1 MAPARDLFLFG
12 MASVYVFAFT
22 SLYTQ
27 IPGLYGPS
35 GLLPVDKAL
44 PPRSSQTPWYRQLM
58 SYPSLVLF
66 HEAVQLPPH
75 RVMEL
80 CCLGGAVIALL
91 MIAFRVMRCS
101 LMFLFLWALYLSVYK
116 VGRTFLWFQ
125 WDILLLEA
133 GFLTIL
139 VAPFNLN
146 WKKPGI
152 SCHTNITMWLV
163 KWLLFRL
170 MFASGVV
177 KLASHCPTW
186 WGLTALDYHYESQC
200 IPTPLSW
207 YAHQLPDWLQKLSV
221 VGTYF
226 VEIVVPLMFFLP
238 LRGVRIFSFLS
249 QVLLQLA
256 IIATG
261 NYNFFNLLTITLCF
275 SLLESGSS
283 DDDKSSIHR
292 PPLRRLCNSVFGG
305 MGWFVCGTVKI
316 LLCLTFVGYFVALTV
331 YYFNIRVDSK
341 LWALT
346 SNVVFSKEEF
356 TYIVEVLTP
365 LAAIVATLSLVWEII
380 KALLSCLWQ
389 EGLGNKLFSLL
400 QTVLI
405 VGVVVPL
412 FAVTMVSH
420 GAVDRKFAATIPG
433 EVSSLKT
440 TLDTFSITSSYGLFR
455 RMTGVGGRPEL
466 IIEGSNNEKKDQW
479 KEYDFL
485 YKPGSTGGAP
495 SFVAPHQPRLDWQ
508 MWFAALGSYQH
519 NPWLVH
525 LVYRLLIGQKEV
537 LQLMA
542 EPPFVKP
549 PRFIR
554 ARLYHYRFTQLN
566 PERSISNQTKQWW
579 RREFK
584 QEYLFSL
591 SWDNQGLQDYLHKQ
605 NFLPE
610 LNHTYPPT
618 NLASLLSYVRQ
629 LTDQHR
635 PPWILWGMFTT
646 SALLA
651 LTVALLF
658 PDRKVVPQQVRAPTP
673 TERVSKATPG
683 LGVRARRRGGRR
695 KEKGQ

>member
-12 MASVYVFAFT
+12 MASIYVFAFT

-44 PPRSSQTPWYRQLM
+44 PSGSKQAPWYRQLM
-58 SYPSLVLF
+58 SFPSLVLF

-80 CCLGGAVIALL
+80 CSLVGALL
-91 MIAFRVMRCS
+91 ALFMIAFRAMRCS
-101 LMFLFLWALYLSVYK
+101 LMFVFLWALYLSVYK
-116 VGRTFLWFQ
+116 VGQTFMWFQ

-133 GFLTIL
+133 GFLAIL
-139 VAPFNLN
+139 VAPFNLT
-146 WKKPGI
+146 WKKPGV
-152 SCHTNITMWLV
+152 SCHTNVIMWLV

-186 WGLTALDYHYESQC
+186 WELTALNYHYESQC
-200 IPTPLSW
+200 IPTPLAW
-207 YAHQLPDWLQKLSV
+207 YAHQLPEWLQKLSV

-226 VEIVVPLMFFLP
+226 IEIVVPLMFFLP
-238 LRGVRIFSFLS
+238 LRSVRIFSFLS

-261 NYNFFNLLTITLCF
+261 NYNFFNLLAITLSF
-275 SLLESGSS
+275 SLLDSESSNNA
-283 DDDKSSIHR
+283 KSSTRRSLLHR
-292 PPLRRLCNSVFGG
+292 LFNRVFGG
-305 MGWFVCGTVKI
+305 VGWFVCGTVKT
-316 LLCLTFVGYFVALTV
+316 LLFLTVVGYLIALTV
-331 YYFNIRVDSK
+331 YFFNIRVDSK
-341 LWALT
+341 SWTLT
-346 SNVVFSKEEF
+346 SNVAFSKEEF
-356 TYIVEVLTP
+356 TYAVEVLTP
-365 LAAIVATLSLVWEII
+365 LAAIVAALSLVWEII
-380 KALLSCLWQ
+380 KAALSCLWQ
-389 EGLGNKLFSLL
+389 QGLRNKVWSLL
-400 QTVLI
+400 QTVLVMGI
-405 VGVVVPL
+405 VVPL

-433 EVSSLKT
+433 DVSSLES
-440 TLDTFSITSSYGLFR
+440 TLDTFAITSSYGLFR
-455 RMTGVGGRPEL
+455 RMTGVDGRLEL
-466 IIEGSNNEKKDQW
+466 IIEGSDDEKKDQW

-485 YKPGSTGGAP
+485 YKPGSTNGTP

-508 MWFAALGSYQH
+508 MWFAALGSYQR

-537 LQLMA
+537 LKLMA
-542 EPPFVKP
+542 DPPFAKP

-554 ARLYHYRFTQLN
+554 ARLYHYHFTPFN
-566 PERSISNQTKQWW
+566 PERSVFNQTKQWW
-579 RREFK
+579 RRELK

-635 PPWILWGMFTT
+635 PPWILWGTFTT
-646 SALLA
+646 GVLLA
-651 LTVALLF
+651 LTMALLF
-658 PDRKVVPQQVRAPTP
+658 PDRKIVPQQPRAPLP
-673 TERVSKATPG
+673 TEGTSKTTPG
-683 LGVRARRRGGRR
+683 LGGRARRRSGKR
-695 KEKGQ
+695 KEK